1 MVVDVALELGEGG
14 VDVVEFRVS
23 GAMAGEDVVGE
34 LEEAGDLTAGESVV
48 FDDDV
53 GAEEFEG
60 GSSPVGLG
68 EGMAACGELE
78 GELDGVGVEVDG
90 GAGGV
95 QGLISAAAVVD
106 AEVLKNADGGGLSEG
121 DIANGERG
129 GEVLGGAGG
138 CR

>member
-1 MVVDVALELGEGG
+1 VVVDVALELGEGG

-78 GELDGVGVEVDG
+78 GVEVDG